1 MALDLGL
8 KQDIAFYDALYVQ
21 VALELQLPFL
31 TADWPLF
38 EQITAS
44 IDDVRAIY
52 PGSI

>member
-31 TADWPLF
+31 IPSPADCGG
-38 EQITAS
+38 IRTG
-44 IDDVRAIY
+44 I
-52 PGSI
+52 